1 MEQSFP
7 AEGFFDLS
15 ASDLFGL
22 ACEQYTAFYAAQTP
36 VNAFLV
42 SVTLF
47 HLLDW
52 LVKNGTKE
60 NVREKLAAK
69 DEAGRSA
76 EEALVLKIH
85 GLEAFRA
92 VISAANNAKHH
103 TLDGKTRPAYGKRI
117 KRGFFTGVSRVGD
130 SLGTEYLILDV
141 DDKPVWLRDA
151 FWAVLDTYR
160 EYFQKE
166 RSPE

>member
-1 MEQSFP
+1 MEQRFP

-22 ACEQYTAFYAAQTP
+22 ACEQYRAFYAEQTP
-36 VNAFLV
+36 LNAFLV

-60 NVREKLAAK
+60 SVREKLAAK
-69 DEAGRSA
+69 DEAERSA

-85 GLEAFRA
+85 SLEAFRA
-92 VISAANNAKHH
+92 IVSAANNAKHH
-103 TLDGKTRPAYGKRI
+103 TLDGKTRPAYAKRI
-117 KRGFFTGVSRVGD
+117 KSGFFAGVSRVGD
-130 SLGTEYLILDV
+130 RLRTEYLILDV
-141 DDKPVWLRDA
+141 DGEPVWLRDA
-151 FWAVLDTYR
+151 FGTVLGVYR
-160 EYFQKE
+160 EYFE
-166 RSPE
+166 GAGYR